1 VTLWGRD
8 HARRVLAGAVD
19 DAVAGHGQLLLLSGE
34 AGIGK
39 TALAAELLRIAPTR
53 GVLATWSVCRHGAGS
68 PAYWPWVQTMRAI
81 ANQANAIDL
90 GELLG
95 SGASVTSAGSAA
107 AAADL
112 ARFALFDRLRR
123 ALVEAARRQPM
134 AVILDDLHW
143 SDLDSLLALDFV
155 AEQVTAAPL
164 LLLGTYRESEADDP
178 LLRVAGRAHVLELPG
193 LDERQIAE
201 LMADVSGRH
210 PDDALAREVWQRTGG
225 NPFFAREVTRLL
237 TADGT
242 DGSSVSALTG
252 VPLGVKAVLNARVAT
267 LSADGSTALRAGA
280 VIGRE
285 FAVDVLAEL
294 AGWSTADAVE
304 HLEEAVRRRVVVR
317 QPSPSGRHR
326 FTHDLFRDTVYDSLT
341 PDQVRTLHLAVGRL
355 LERKRGAGSAVP
367 AAELATHF
375 GAAVAAGDDSDD
387 VIRCAVSYSAEAG
400 HEAVSR
406 LADEDACRHYERA
419 LSFATDAPD
428 RTSLLSCLGHARYRC
443 GRADAA
449 RRSFDDAGVLAGEHR
464 DSGSLAQAA
473 LGWHRV
479 GVRSLSHDRHGVAMI
494 RQALAMIGDEG
505 GPWPPLLLSAL
516 ARDLHQQL
524 GALDRPADRPEADR
538 APIPIARRAV
548 SLARRFGDPAVLA
561 AALLALH
568 DALWRPGSARDRLP
582 IVDEMAG
589 LAAGCADRELFAQS
603 RQLRAGLL
611 LELGDPDGMQ
621 ELAEYCRLA
630 EATGTQNYVLGR
642 LGGPVVPL
650 EADGGGEGI
659 EAFGRRGEPRLRA
672 LIALV
677 RGDRDEAERIVSGRS
692 LSGLPSPHD
701 LEMLVFEGWLVG
713 EVGTAEQ
720 RRTVYQAMLPYA
732 GTGSVVGGCAAYQ
745 GAMDHHLGALALAM
759 GEPAAAAGHLD
770 AALEQYE
777 RVGARAWAAAAR
789 GERAALGAVRRSPS
803 GSTPIPAGQLNVFR
817 RDGAVWQLDVRG

>member
-1 VTLWGRD
+1 M
-8 HARRVLAGAVD
+8 LA
-19 DAVAGHGQLLLLSGE
+19 
-34 AGIGK
+34 
-39 TALAAELLRIAPTR
+39 
-53 GVLATWSVCRHGAGS
+53 S
-68 PAYWPWVQTMRAI
+68 PRCP
-81 ANQANAIDL
+81 
-90 GELLG
+90 
-95 SGASVTSAGSAA
+95 
-107 AAADL
+107 
-112 ARFALFDRLRR
+112 
-123 ALVEAARRQPM
+123 
-134 AVILDDLHW
+134 
-143 SDLDSLLALDFV
+143 
-155 AEQVTAAPL
+155 
-164 LLLGTYRESEADDP
+164 
-178 LLRVAGRAHVLELPG
+178 
-193 LDERQIAE
+193 
-201 LMADVSGRH
+201 
-210 PDDALAREVWQRTGG
+210 RTGR
-225 NPFFAREVTRLL
+225 PHCA
-237 TADGT
+237 
-242 DGSSVSALTG
+242 
-252 VPLGVKAVLNARVAT
+252 
-267 LSADGSTALRAGA
+267 AGA

-479 GVRSLSHDRHGVAMI
+479 GVRSFSHDRHGVAMI

-589 LAAGCADRELFAQS
+589 LAAACADRELFAQS

-630 EATGTQNYVLGR
+630 EALGHQQARWAAMTRRATLATLRGDLDEAQQLSAAALELGIAIGEPDAYGVTGTKNCVLGR

-659 EAFGRRGEPRLRA
+659 EAFGRRGETWLRA

-817 RDGAVWQLDVRG
+817 RDGAVWQLTFAGRSVHLPDAKGLRDIATMLAAPGREIDVRTLLGLPSSPIGADAVLDARAKAEYRARIAVLDQELDAADEAGEARRAAAAAAERQRLIHELTAAAGLAGRSRRLGDETERARKTVTARIHHTIGRLADTHPELAEHLRDSVRTGTRCAYLPAKPLTWSL

>member
-1 VTLWGRD
+1 MSP
-8 HARRVLAGAVD
+8 
-19 DAVAGHGQLLLLSGE
+19 VA
-34 AGIGK
+34 
-39 TALAAELLRIAPTR
+39 
-53 GVLATWSVCRHGAGS
+53 
-68 PAYWPWVQTMRAI
+68 
-81 ANQANAIDL
+81 N
-90 GELLG
+90 
-95 SGASVTSAGSAA
+95 
-107 AAADL
+107 
-112 ARFALFDRLRR
+112 
-123 ALVEAARRQPM
+123 
-134 AVILDDLHW
+134 
-143 SDLDSLLALDFV
+143 
-155 AEQVTAAPL
+155 
-164 LLLGTYRESEADDP
+164 
-178 LLRVAGRAHVLELPG
+178 
-193 LDERQIAE
+193 
-201 LMADVSGRH
+201 

-428 RTSLLSCLGHARYRC
+428 RTSLLLCLGHARYRC

-479 GVRSLSHDRHGVAMI
+479 GVRSFSHDRHGVAMI

-524 GALDRPADRPEADR
+524 GALDRPA
-538 APIPIARRAV
+538 APRQTAHPYRLPGGR
-548 SLARRFGDPAVLA
+548 SR
-561 AALLALH
+561 
-568 DALWRPGSARDRLP
+568 WRDGSATLP
-582 IVDEMAG
+582 CWPLPCWRCTTRSGVRVVPATGCRSSTRWPAWPPGAPTASCSRSRVNCGPGCCSSSAIQTGSRSWPSTAG
-589 LAAGCADRELFAQS
+589 WPKHSAISG
-603 RQLRAGLL
+603 
-611 LELGDPDGMQ
+611 PDG
-621 ELAEYCRLA
+621 
-630 EATGTQNYVLGR
+630 
-642 LGGPVVPL
+642 
-650 EADGGGEGI
+650 
-659 EAFGRRGEPRLRA
+659 RR
-672 LIALV
+672 
-677 RGDRDEAERIVSGRS
+677 
-692 LSGLPSPHD
+692 
-701 LEMLVFEGWLVG
+701 
-713 EVGTAEQ
+713 
-720 RRTVYQAMLPYA
+720 
-732 GTGSVVGGCAAYQ
+732 
-745 GAMDHHLGALALAM
+745 
-759 GEPAAAAGHLD
+759 
-770 AALEQYE
+770 
-777 RVGARAWAAAAR
+777 
-789 GERAALGAVRRSPS
+789 
-803 GSTPIPAGQLNVFR
+803 
-817 RDGAVWQLDVRG
+817 